1 MARAAGL
8 RAGLAT
14 ALLAQRGRL
23 ILWVPICLGLGIGG
37 WFALRVEP
45 GQAAYLAC
53 GLGALALLALGRLA
67 GEAAAPLLWGL
78 ALVLCGALLA
88 GARAHSVTAPVLG
101 FRYYGPVE
109 GRIIDIDRSVSDK
122 PRLTLDRV
130 VLSDVRPGRTP
141 ERVRVSLH
149 GDQGFI
155 EPEPGLTVILTGHLS
170 PPSGPVE
177 PGGFDFR
184 RMAWF
189 ERLGAVGYTRTPLL
203 AIAPAEEGRAGLAIF
218 RWRMA
223 LSQGVQARVS
233 GSEGAFIA
241 AILTGDRSGLPQE
254 ELDALRGSNLA
265 HLLAI
270 SGLHMGLLTAVVF
283 GIVRLCLAAIPWV
296 ALRWPLKKIAAV
308 VALAA
313 GAAYLALSGGNVA
326 TVRAYIMASVVLV
339 AVLLERRAIS
349 LRTVAIAATLVLAIT
364 PEALAGA
371 GFQMS
376 FAATTALVAA
386 FAAWRDS
393 QLGPRLPRWTA
404 PVVGLVLSSGVAGA
418 ATAPFGAAH
427 FNTISDYGLLANLLS
442 VPLMGS
448 VVMPAAVAAAVLW
461 PLGLEGLAL
470 EAMRLGTAWILT
482 VARWVAGLE
491 GAVSRVPAP
500 GPEVLPLLC
509 FGALFWLLWQ
519 GRWRH
524 LGVVPILAACFCW
537 VTVERPAVL
546 VSESGTLVGVM
557 TSEGRALSRPRGDG
571 FAARVWLENDGDPA
585 DQGQAAARVAPWS
598 EGRLSLG
605 EATLVHATGRAVD
618 ALPDVCR
625 PDEIWVLGRAR
636 AASPTGGCAVFDPEA
651 LRAVGALAIHLD
663 GERAVIVTATDR
675 SGRRLWNTPPAARQ

>member
-1 MARAAGL
+1 M
-8 RAGLAT
+8 
-14 ALLAQRGRL
+14 
-23 ILWVPICLGLGIGG
+23 

-45 GQAAYLAC
+45 DGFVYGA
-53 GLGALALLALGRLA
+53 GALVAVGLAAGALGFP
-67 GEAAAPLLWGL
+67 GSVAPLLWACVLIIAGFGL
-78 ALVLCGALLA
+78 AGL
-88 GARAHSVTAPVLG
+88 RAHSLAEPKIG
-101 FRYYGPVE
+101 FRYYGPIE
-109 GRIIDIDRSVSDK
+109 GRIVDMDRSGSDAV
-122 PRLTLDRV
+122 RLTLDRV
-130 VLSDVRPGRTP
+130 RLDDVPPSRTP
-141 ERVRVSLH
+141 ARVRVSLH
-149 GDQGFI
+149 GQQGFVT
-155 EPEPGLTVILTGHLS
+155 PEAGLTVFTTGHLG
-170 PPSGPVE
+170 PPGGPVE
-177 PGGFDFR
+177 PGGFDFQR
-184 RMAWF
+184 QAWF
-189 ERLGAVGYTRTPLL
+189 ERLGAVGYTRTPVL
-203 AIAPAEEGRAGLAIF
+203 ALAPAEEGRAGLAIF

-223 LSQGVQARVS
+223 LSQAVQARVP

-254 ELDALRGSNLA
+254 ELEALRGSNLA

-283 GIVRLCLAAIPWV
+283 GFVRFGLAAIPWI

-313 GAAYLALSGGNVA
+313 GGAYLALSGGNVA

-393 QLGPRLPRWTA
+393 ELGPRLPRWTA
-404 PVVGLVLSSGVAGA
+404 PVVGLLLSSAVAGA

-427 FNTISDYGLLANLLS
+427 FNTISHYGLLANMLS

-461 PLGLEGLAL
+461 PVGLEDLPL

-482 VARWVAGLE
+482 VSRWVAGLD

-509 FGALFWLLWQ
+509 FGALFWLLWR
-519 GRWRH
+519 GRSRH
-524 LGVVPILAACFCW
+524 LGVVPILAAAYCW
-537 VTVERPAVL
+537 GTVERPAVL
-546 VSESGTLVGVM
+546 VSESGALVGVL
-557 TSEGRALSRPRGDG
+557 TPEGRALSRARGDG

-585 DQGQAAARVAPWS
+585 DQGQAAAREAPWS
-598 EGRLSLG
+598 NGRLSLG
-605 EATLVHATGRAVD
+605 QVTLVHATGRDVN
-618 ALPDVCR
+618 ALPDVCTA
-625 PDEIWVLGRAR
+625 DEIWVLGRAR
-636 AASPTGGCAVFDPEA
+636 DTMPTGGCTIFDPET
-651 LRAVGALAIHLD
+651 LRASGALAIHVD
-663 GERAVIVTATDR
+663 KGRAAIVTATDR
-675 SGRRLWNTPPAARQ
+675 AGRRLWNASPATGQ